1 MKKTW
6 EEVTSRFKEM
16 GLDPDKVYDAVCT
29 INEMSKII
37 KEEEKIP
44 VLKEIE

>member
-6 EEVTSRFKEM
+6 EEVISRFKEM

-29 INEMSKII
+29 IDEMARLI
-37 KEEEKIP
+37 KEEEQEKAP
-44 VLKEIE
+44 LN